1 MTIGIA
7 AYGENAGLAVFR
19 ALRAVESVGSGCIGG
34 FASFAA
40 ITADGELVRSTTQ
53 RGGTSTLF
61 VVDERTGTDP
71 PPGVAS
77 APIAALMS
85 SGPDRPEPLS
95 QFVAGEPGTGLVTG
109 HRFAHAQGTNGVA
122 FNQDA
127 LDRMRGGASVEGAVD
142 AVLDE
147 NRHSDVGLIG
157 IDVHGNIHARN
168 TGAVASR
175 IDGGS
180 AEHLGGAEGPSVSIL
195 HNAILP
201 VSGIAATA
209 VEVAVE
215 TMQPAWTPEFWI
227 EASAGTRV
235 IPGDSNG
242 VQVDSDLRVLEV
254 TTTDPSL
261 LHGRRD
267 GSPIYIGA
275 HVWQDGKRLG
285 YTVFEPYIVLVDG
298 VIESLIG
305 QRSLRVGCRRA
316 GWNRLDDVR

>member
-7 AYGENAGLAVFR
+7 AHGHHAGLAVFR

-34 FASFAA
+34 FVSFAA
-40 ITADGELVRSTTQ
+40 ITSDGELVRSATQ

-71 PPGVAS
+71 PPGAAS

-109 HRFAHAQGTNGVA
+109 HRFAHAQGANGVA

-127 LDRMRGGASVEGAVD
+127 LNRMVGGASVDCAID

-168 TGAVASR
+168 TDVVSSR
-175 IDGGS
+175 IDGGA
-180 AEHLGGAEGPSVSIL
+180 AEHLGDAAGPSISIL

-201 VSGIAATA
+201 AAGIAMMA

-215 TMQPAWTPEFWI
+215 TMQPAWSPEFWI

-235 IPGDSNG
+235 VHGESNS
-242 VQVDSDLRVLEV
+242 VRVDSDLRVLEV

-261 LHGRRD
+261 LRGRRD
-267 GSPIYIGA
+267 GSPIYIGS

-305 QRSLRVGCRRA
+305 QRSMRVGCRRR
-316 GWNRLDDVR
+316 G

>member
-7 AYGENAGLAVFR
+7 ASGENAGLAVFR

-34 FASFAA
+34 FVSFAA
-40 ITADGELVRSTTQ
+40 ITSTGELVRSTTQ

-77 APIAALMS
+77 APLAALMS

-109 HRFAHAQGTNGVA
+109 HRFAHAKGSNGVA
-122 FNQDA
+122 FNQDV
-127 LDRMRGGASVEGAVD
+127 LDRMMGGASAHGAVD
-142 AVLDE
+142 GVVEE
-147 NRHSDVGLIG
+147 NRNSDVGLIA

-168 TGAVASR
+168 SDVVASR

-180 AEHLGGAEGPSVSIL
+180 AEYRGDARGPSISIL
-195 HNAILP
+195 HNAIVP
-201 VSGIAATA
+201 VAGIALMA
-209 VEVAVE
+209 VDVAVE
-215 TMQPAWTPEFWI
+215 TMRPSWSPEFWI
-227 EASAGTRV
+227 EANAGTPV
-235 IPGDSNG
+235 LLGESNF
-242 VQVDSDLRVLEV
+242 VKVDSDLRALEI

-267 GSPIYIGA
+267 GSPIYIGS
-275 HVWQDGKRLG
+275 HVWQDDRRLG
-285 YTVFEPYIVLVDG
+285 HTVFEPYIVLVDG
-298 VIESLIG
+298 VVESLIG
-305 QRSLRVGCRRA
+305 QRTLRVGCRRA
-316 GWNRLDDVR
+316 G

>member
-7 AYGENAGLAVFR
+7 AHGENAGLAVFR

-40 ITADGELVRSTTQ
+40 ITADGALVRSATQ

-61 VVDERTGTDP
+61 VVDERTGADP
-71 PPGVAS
+71 PPGVAT

-95 QFVAGEPGTGLVTG
+95 QFVAGEPEAGLVTG

-127 LDRMRGGASVEGAVD
+127 LDRMTGGASVGRAVD

-157 IDVHGNIHARN
+157 IDRRGNIHARN
-168 TGAVASR
+168 TGVVANR

-201 VSGIAATA
+201 VAGIAQMAL
-209 VEVAVE
+209 EVAVE
-215 TMQPAWTPEFWI
+215 TMRPAWSPEFWI
-227 EASAGTRV
+227 EASAGTPV
-235 IPGDSNG
+235 VLGESNFLK
-242 VQVDSDLRVLEV
+242 VDADLRVLEV

-261 LHGRRD
+261 LQGRRD
-267 GSPIYIGA
+267 GSPIYIGSA
-275 HVWQDGKRLG
+275 VWQDGKRLG

-298 VIESLIG
+298 VIESLIR
-305 QRSLRVGCRRA
+305 QRSMRVGCRRGA
-316 GWNRLDDVR
+316 

>member
-7 AYGENAGLAVFR
+7 AHGENAGLAVFR

-34 FASFAA
+34 FASLAA
-40 ITADGELVRSTTQ
+40 ITDDGELVRSTTQ

-95 QFVAGEPGTGLVTG
+95 QFVAGEPRTGLVTG
-109 HRFAHAQGTNGVA
+109 HRFAHAQGASGVA

-127 LDRMRGGASVEGAVD
+127 LDRMTGGASVGSAVD
-142 AVLDE
+142 GVLNE

-157 IDVHGNIHARN
+157 IDVGGNIHARN
-168 TGAVASR
+168 TGVVANR

-201 VSGIAATA
+201 VAGIAQTA

-215 TMQPAWTPEFWI
+215 TMRPSWSPEFWV
-227 EASAGTRV
+227 EASAGTPV
-235 IPGDSNG
+235 VLGESNFLK
-242 VQVDSDLRVLEV
+242 VDADLRVLDV

-261 LHGRRD
+261 LGGRRD
-267 GSPIYIGA
+267 GSPIYIGS

-285 YTVFEPYIVLVDG
+285 YTVFEPYIVLADG

-305 QRSLRVGCRRA
+305 QRSMRVGCRR
-316 GWNRLDDVR
+316 GG

>member
-7 AYGENAGLAVFR
+7 AHGYHAGLAVFR

-34 FASFAA
+34 FVSFAA
-40 ITADGELVRSTTQ
+40 ITSDGELVRSATQ

-71 PPGVAS
+71 PPGAAS

-109 HRFAHAQGTNGVA
+109 HRFAHAQGADGVA

-127 LDRMRGGASVEGAVD
+127 LNRMVAGASVDCAVE

-168 TGAVASR
+168 TDVVSSR

-180 AEHLGGAEGPSVSIL
+180 ADHLGDAAGPSISIL

-201 VSGIAATA
+201 AAGIAMMA

-215 TMQPAWTPEFWI
+215 TMRPAWSPEFWI

-235 IPGDSNG
+235 VPGESNS

-261 LHGRRD
+261 LSGRRD
-267 GSPIYIGA
+267 GSPIYIGS

-305 QRSLRVGCRRA
+305 QRSMRVGCRHH
-316 GWNRLDDVR
+316 G

>member
-7 AYGENAGLAVFR
+7 AHGENAGLAVFR
-19 ALRAVESVGSGCIGG
+19 ALRAVEAVGSGCIGG

-71 PPGVAS
+71 PPDVAA

-95 QFVAGEPGTGLVTG
+95 QFVAAEPGTGLVTG
-109 HRFAHAQGTNGVA
+109 HRFAHARGANGVA
-122 FNQDA
+122 FNRDA
-127 LDRMRGGASVEGAVD
+127 LDRMMGGASVDRAVD

-168 TGAVASR
+168 TDVVANR

-180 AEHLGGAEGPSVSIL
+180 AEHRGGASGPSVSIL
-195 HNAILP
+195 HNAIIP
-201 VSGIAATA
+201 VAGIAMMA

-215 TMQPAWTPEFWI
+215 TMRPSWSPEFWI

-235 IPGDSNG
+235 VPGESNS
-242 VQVDSDLRVLEV
+242 VRVDSDLRVLEV
-254 TTTDPSL
+254 TTTDSSL

-267 GSPIYIGA
+267 GSPIYIGS

-285 YTVFEPYIVLVDG
+285 CTVFEPYIVLVDG

-305 QRSLRVGCRRA
+305 QRSLRVGCRRS
-316 GWNRLDDVR
+316 GWFVPSRR